1 MAFISAI
8 IPCYNVEKLI
18 DRLFYTLE
26 NQTIGFDMLEVIL
39 VDDCSTDGT
48 VAKLEEF
55 ETKHPDN
62 VLIVKCDENGRQ
74 GKARNIGLSYASAD
88 YVGFLDSDDW
98 VEVDYFEKLYAKAI
112 TGDYDIIAC
121 DNGRD
126 PSKELTFFEN
136 TKSKKESREYDF
148 SSDEARKKI
157 IMLPALGYEAW
168 AKIFKKSFLVENKL
182 YFPENITYE
191 DSGWGSLVHLCV
203 NKAFFL
209 GEKLYHYY
217 VNESSTVLT
226 TNSNH
231 HLDLFTVQMSVWDQ
245 YISRGFLEKYR
256 YELEV
261 EHIFSFYLAGIK
273 AIVLRYE
280 KPDYNAYLLLR
291 YLMLSHV
298 PDYEANPYVTS
309 DRFSDYYLMILK
321 SLKSELTKRQFLE
334 MAENIKKIGI

>member
-26 NQTIGFDMLEVIL
+26 NQTIGLDKLEVIL
-39 VDDCSTDGT
+39 IDDCSTDGT

-55 ETKHPDN
+55 EAKHPDN
-62 VLIVKCDENGRQ
+62 VLLVKCDENGRQ

-88 YVGFLDSDDW
+88 YVAFLDSDDW
-98 VEVDYFEKLYAKAI
+98 VEVDYFEKLYAKAS
-112 TGDYDIIAC
+112 TEDYDIVAC

-126 PSKELTFFEN
+126 PSREISFFGDR
-136 TKSKKESREYDF
+136 KSKRDSREYDI
-148 SSDEARKKI
+148 SSDEARKEMIMQPPLGYVAWGKI
-157 IMLPALGYEAW
+157 I
-168 AKIFKKSFLVENKL
+168 KKSFLTDNDL
-182 YFPENITYE
+182 LFPENITYE
-191 DSGWGSLVHLCV
+191 DSGWSSLVHLYV
-203 NKAFFL
+203 KKSYYI
-209 GEKLYHYY
+209 GEKLYHYF
-217 VNESSTVLT
+217 VNEGSTVLT
-226 TNSNH
+226 TNSSH
-231 HLDLFTVQMSVWDQ
+231 HQDLFTVQMAVWDQ
-245 YISRGFLEKYR
+245 YISRGFIEKYR

-309 DRFSDYYLMILK
+309 DRFSDYYLMILT
-321 SLKSELTKRQFLE
+321 SLKTELSKRQFLE

>member
-1 MAFISAI
+1 MALISII
-8 IPCYNVEKLI
+8 IPCYNVEKLV
-18 DRLFYTLE
+18 DRLFFTLE
-26 NQTIGFDMLEVIL
+26 NQTIGFDKLEVIFI
-39 VDDCSTDGT
+39 DDCSTDCT
-48 VAKLEEF
+48 ATKLVDFEAK
-55 ETKHPDN
+55 HSDN
-62 VLIVKCDENGRQ
+62 VLVVKCDENGRQ

-88 YVGFLDSDDW
+88 YVAFLDSDDW
-98 VEVDYFEKLYAKAI
+98 VELDYFEKLYAKAAS
-112 TGDYDIIAC
+112 GDYDIVAC

-126 PSKELTFFEN
+126 PSKEITFFEDR
-136 TKSKKESREYDF
+136 KSKKESREYNL
-148 SSDEARKKI
+148 SSDEARKEI

-168 AKIFKKSFLVENKL
+168 GKIIKKSFLKDNDL
-182 YFPENITYE
+182 LFPENITYE
-191 DSGWGSLVHLCV
+191 DSGWGSLVHIYV
-203 NKAFFL
+203 NKAYFI

-217 VNESSTVLT
+217 VNEGSTVLAA
-226 TNSNH
+226 NSNH
-231 HLDLFTVQMSVWDQ
+231 HLDLFTVQMMVWDQ

-298 PDYEANPYVTS
+298 PDYEVNPYVTK
-309 DRFSDYYLMILK
+309 DRFSDYYLMILT
-321 SLKSELTKRQFLE
+321 SLKNELSKRQFLE